1 MKATAA
7 TIAAAQWPD
16 GGIPDTPGGTLDPWN
31 HVEAAMGL
39 DVTGLADEAEAAY
52 RWLAA
57 HQNDDGSWYAGYR
70 DNAVTDSARDA
81 NFTAYIAVGLAHHS
95 LLHGDALAIEL
106 WPVLE
111 RALGFVL
118 TLQRPGGE
126 IAWRAG
132 EAESLR
138 TGCSSIH
145 HALRLAS
152 ELARRLG
159 RPGWDVAADRLRDA
173 LIRRP
178 EVFTAKPHS
187 MDWYYPVLGS
197 ALTGDAAIAALAAR
211 WDEFVVPGLGVRCVH
226 HEPWVTGGE
235 TCELALTLATRGRF
249 ADAATLL
256 ENVERLR
263 HTDGSYWTGYQFRDD
278 EFWPPDER
286 TTWTSGAYLLARAAL
301 SGERATTTVFGE
313 RVTRP
318 LRACPG

>member
-1 MKATAA
+1 VLKATAA

-16 GGIPDTPGGTLDPWN
+16 GGIPDTLGGTLDPWN

-39 DVTGLADEAEAAY
+39 DVTGFTAEASAAY

-70 DNAVTDSARDA
+70 DGAVTDSARDA
-81 NFTAYIAVGLAHHS
+81 NFTAYFAVGLAHHS
-95 LLHGDALAIEL
+95 LLHGDALAVSL

-126 IAWRAG
+126 IGWRAG
-132 EAESLR
+132 SAEALR

-145 HALRLAS
+145 HALRLAAG
-152 ELARRLG
+152 LARRLG
-159 RPGWDVAADRLRDA
+159 RPVPGWDVAADQLRNA
-173 LIRRP
+173 LLRRP
-178 EVFTAKPHS
+178 EVFAPKPHS

-197 ALTGDAAIAALAAR
+197 VLTGDAASAAFDAR

-235 TCELALTLATRGRF
+235 TCELALTLATRGRI

-256 ENVERLR
+256 RDVERLR
-263 HTDGSYWTGYQFRDD
+263 HPDGSYLTGYQFRDD
-278 EFWPPDER
+278 KFWPPGER
-286 TTWTSGAYLLARAAL
+286 TTWTAGAYLLARAAL
-301 SGERATTTVFGE
+301 AGDPATLAVFGE
-313 RVTRP
+313 CRRP
-318 LRACPG
+318 